1 MTWGIFFF
9 SSLCR
14 ALENQGFEITER
26 GEIEVKGKGKMTTYF
41 LIRNLEASEDE
52 IMGKPQAR
60 LDSEGKQER
69 EASSIL
75 LLDVFSTNNF
85 GSA

>member
-1 MTWGIFFF
+1 MTWGVFIFF
-9 SSLCR
+9 SPLCR
-14 ALENQGFEITER
+14 ALKNQGFEITER
-26 GEIEVKGKGKMTTYF
+26 GEIEVKGKMTTYF
-41 LIRNLEASEDE
+41 LIRYLKASEDE
-52 IMGKPQAR
+52 IMGKPQAQ

-85 GSA
+85 GSV

>member
-1 MTWGIFFF
+1 MTWGIFF

-26 GEIEVKGKGKMTTYF
+26 GEIEAKGKGKMTTYF
-41 LIRNLEASEDE
+41 LIRNLKASEDE
-52 IMGKPQAR
+52 IMGKPQAQ

-75 LLDVFSTNNF
+75 LLGVFSTNNF
-85 GSA
+85 GSV

>member
-1 MTWGIFFF
+1 
-9 SSLCR
+9 
-14 ALENQGFEITER
+14 
-26 GEIEVKGKGKMTTYF
+26 MTTYF
-41 LIRNLEASEDE
+41 LIRNLKASEDE
-52 IMGKPQAR
+52 IMGKPQAQ

-85 GSA
+85 GSV